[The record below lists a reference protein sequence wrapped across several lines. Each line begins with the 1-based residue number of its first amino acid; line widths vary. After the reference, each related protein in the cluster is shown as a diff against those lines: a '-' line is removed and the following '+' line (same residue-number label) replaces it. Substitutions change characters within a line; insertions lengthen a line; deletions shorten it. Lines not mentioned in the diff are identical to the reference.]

1 LISTPKC
8 RSVDVELICTFGRT
22 GPLRVGPA

>member
-22 GPLRVGPA
+22 PALR